1 MTDLT
6 LLGIAKAGRLMARG
20 DISAS
25 ELTNAFLKRIDAID
39 HKIASYITVTSE
51 LARNAARQAD
61 MEMKGGVRR
70 GPMHG
75 IPVALKDIYET
86 AGVLTTGHS
95 HLKKDYVPAIDAETV
110 KRLKEAGAVI
120 LGKVGTHE
128 FANGAMTPDQPFLP
142 VLNPWNT
149 KYQPGGSSSGS
160 GAAVA
165 AQLCMGAMGS
175 DTGGSIRN
183 PAGYCATAG
192 IKPTYGLVSR
202 CGIFPLAFSLDTA
215 GPLAWTVED
224 CALMLDVLAGHDP
237 NDQGSAR
244 APKVDYGAACDRP
257 IKGLRIALARSWH
270 EGDAASVTPDIKRGI
285 DEAVRV
291 LKDLGATVDEVVFP
305 DIRDYHICGRV
316 IITTEAH
323 AIHRQDVIAT
333 PEKFGYTTR
342 RRFQLGAF
350 ISAEQYLSALRFRR
364 QLTLDTRAAMRGY
377 DLVMT
382 ANHWGAPE
390 TFEEPQPIFHFLG
403 KPSLTMPFNVTG
415 QPALTVCCG
424 FGGDGFPLSFQ
435 LAGRAFDEA
444 SVFAAGAA
452 YERVTPWRTHRPKL

>member
-6 LLGIAKAGRLMARG
+6 LLGIAEAGRLLARG
-20 DISAS
+20 DITATA
-25 ELTNAFLKRIDAID
+25 LTESFLKRIDAVD
-39 HKIASYITVTSE
+39 KKLSSYITVTGD
-51 LARNAARQAD
+51 LARAAARQAD
-61 MEMKGGVRR
+61 LELKGGVRR

-95 HLKKDYVPAIDAETV
+95 ALRQDYVPSIDAETAR
-110 KRLKEAGAVI
+110 RLKDAGSVI
-120 LGKVGTHE
+120 LGKLGTHE
-128 FANGAMTPDQPFLP
+128 FANGNMTPDQPFP
-142 VLNPWNT
+142 AVRNPWNT
-149 KYQPGGSSSGS
+149 AYQPGGSSSGS

-183 PAGYCATAG
+183 PAGFCGTAG

-202 CGIFPLAFSLDTA
+202 CGIFPLSFSLDTA
-215 GPLAWTVED
+215 GPLAWTMED

-237 NDQGSAR
+237 NDQGSAK
-244 APKVDYGAACDRP
+244 APKVDYGAACHRP
-257 IKGLRIALARSWH
+257 VKGMRIALARGWY
-270 EGDAASVTPDIKRGI
+270 EGPTSVTPEMKTAI

-316 IITTEAH
+316 IITVEAH
-323 AIHRQDVIAT
+323 AIHRQEVIET

-350 ISAEQYLSALRFRR
+350 FSAEQYISALRFRR

-382 ANHWGAPE
+382 ANHWGAPDK
-390 TFEEPQPIFHFLG
+390 FEEPQPIFHFFG
-403 KPSLTMPFNVTG
+403 KPSLAMPFNVTG
-415 QPALTVCCG
+415 QPAGTICCG
-424 FGGDGFPLSFQ
+424 FGSDGFPLSFQ

-444 SVFAAGAA
+444 SVFAAGSA
-452 YERVTPWRTHRPKL
+452 YERATPWRSHRPKL

>member
-6 LLGIAKAGRLMARG
+6 LLGIAEAGRLLARG
-20 DISAS
+20 DITATA
-25 ELTNAFLKRIDAID
+25 LTESFLKRIDAVD
-39 HKIASYITVTSE
+39 KKLSSYITVTGD
-51 LARNAARQAD
+51 LARAAARQAD
-61 MEMKGGVRR
+61 LELKGGVRR

-95 HLKKDYVPAIDAETV
+95 ALRQDYVPSIDAETAR
-110 KRLKEAGAVI
+110 RLKDAGSVI
-120 LGKVGTHE
+120 LGKLGTHE
-128 FANGAMTPDQPFLP
+128 FANGNMTPDQPFP
-142 VLNPWNT
+142 AVRNPWNT
-149 KYQPGGSSSGS
+149 AYQPGGSSSGS

-183 PAGYCATAG
+183 PAGFCGTAG

-202 CGIFPLAFSLDTA
+202 CGIFPLSFSLDTA
-215 GPLAWTVED
+215 GPLAWTMED

-237 NDQGSAR
+237 NDQGSAK
-244 APKVDYGAACDRP
+244 APKVDYGAACHRP
-257 IKGLRIALARSWH
+257 VKGMRIALARGWY
-270 EGDAASVTPDIKRGI
+270 EGPTSVTPEMKTAI

-291 LKDLGATVDEVVFP
+291 LKDLGATVDEVVLP

-316 IITTEAH
+316 IITVEAH
-323 AIHRQDVIAT
+323 AIHRQEVIET

-350 ISAEQYLSALRFRR
+350 LTAEQYISALRFRR

-382 ANHWGAPE
+382 ANHWGAPDK
-390 TFEEPQPIFHFLG
+390 FEEPQPIFHFLG
-403 KPSLTMPFNVTG
+403 KPSLAMPFNVTG
-415 QPALTVCCG
+415 QPAATICCG
-424 FGGDGFPLSFQ
+424 FGSDGFPLSFQ

-444 SVFAAGAA
+444 SVFAAGSA
-452 YERVTPWRTHRPKL
+452 YERATPWRSHRPKL